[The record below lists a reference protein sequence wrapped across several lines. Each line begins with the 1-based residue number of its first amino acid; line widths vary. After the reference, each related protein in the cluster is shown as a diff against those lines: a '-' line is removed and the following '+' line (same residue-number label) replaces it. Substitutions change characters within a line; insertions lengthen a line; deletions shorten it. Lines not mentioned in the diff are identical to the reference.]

1 MNFSL
6 FFARRIT
13 LKNQRSVSG
22 LVVKLAIISISLAV
36 ATMEIS
42 LSFVQGFE
50 TEIQNKVIGFGSH
63 IQIGNYLPMLDTEV
77 MPLPKDEPMIA
88 ALKTASM
95 VQTDS
100 VIIPFLGSKWVLF
113 TRSDTVHDFVQ
124 SVSPYVERVA
134 YFKSESGQSGIS
146 FKGVDSTYDWNFFSS
161 SLKDGVIPTY
171 KEEQASRD
179 ILISRRQAKDLD
191 LHVGDKAHV
200 FFFRESVDQRPLRRP
215 VTVAGIYETGMEEFD
230 NAVMICD
237 MRMLQRVWKWNDDEV
252 SGFEVNLTSLSHLD
266 AATDYVNEHTPPD
279 FGAEPITYLYPEI
292 FEWLSLQHQNVRFI
306 LILMMIVAVINMTSV
321 VLILIIER
329 TRTVGILKALGMA
342 SYRIQRMFV
351 WNAFFLILVGVLIGN
366 VLGIGLLASQDIFGW
381 FKLSQ
386 ESYFIEVVPVAWVW
400 FRFLVAN
407 LGIIF
412 ICTLFMFIP
421 TVIITRIS
429 PVSAIRFD

>member
-13 LKNQRSVSG
+13 FQHQRSVSG
-22 LVVKLAIISISLAV
+22 LVVKLAIFSISLAV
-36 ATMEIS
+36 ATIEIS

-63 IQIGNYLPMLDTEV
+63 IQIGNYLPVLDTEV
-77 MPLPKDEPMIA
+77 VPLPKDDPMIA
-88 ALKTASM
+88 ALETAVM
-95 VQTDS
+95 VVQDS
-100 VIIPFLGSKWVLF
+100 VAISLGSQKFVLF
-113 TRSDTVHDFVQ
+113 TRDDTIRNFVQ
-124 SVSPYVERVA
+124 SVSPYVERIA
-134 YFKSESGQSGIS
+134 YFKSDAGQAGIS
-146 FKGVDSTYDWNFFSS
+146 FKGVDSTYDWNFFASA
-161 SLKDGVIPTY
+161 LKEGGIPDY
-171 KEEQASRD
+171 RGEPSRD
-179 ILISRRQAKDLD
+179 ILISRKQAQELD
-191 LHVGDKAHV
+191 LKVDDKAHV
-200 FFFRESVDQRPLRRP
+200 FFFRESMDQRPLRRP

-230 NAVMICD
+230 NAIMICD
-237 MRMLQRVWKWNDDEV
+237 MRVLQRVWRWSDEEV
-252 SGFEVNLTSLSHLD
+252 SGFEVNLTSLEYLD
-266 AATDYVNEHTPPD
+266 PATDYVNEHTPPD
-279 FGAEPITYLYPEI
+279 FGAEPITFLYPEI

-306 LILMMIVAVINMTSV
+306 LILMMIVAVINMSSV

-342 SYRIQRMFV
+342 SFRIQRMFV
-351 WNAFFLILVGVLIGN
+351 WNAFFLILIGVLIGN
-366 VLGIGLLASQDIFGW
+366 VLGIGLLASQDFFGW

-400 FRFLVAN
+400 SRFFLAN
-407 LGIIF
+407 LGVIF

>member
-13 LKNQRSVSG
+13 FKNQRSVSN
-22 LVVKLAIISISLAV
+22 LVVRLAIISIALAV
-36 ATMEIS
+36 ATIEIS

-63 IQIGNYLPMLDTEV
+63 IQIGNYLPTLDTEV
-77 MPLPKDEPMIA
+77 IPLAKDEAMIA
-88 ALKTASM
+88 TLSKGVM
-95 VQTDS
+95 VVRDS
-100 VIIPFLGSKWVLF
+100 VSIPLGSRSWTLF
-113 TRSDTVHDFVQ
+113 VRRDTVRNFIR
-124 SVSPYVERVA
+124 SISPYVERVA
-134 YFKSESGQSGIS
+134 YFKSDAGQAGIS
-146 FKGVDSTYDWNFFSS
+146 FKGVDSTYDWRFFASA
-161 SLKDGVIPTY
+161 LKEGAIPGY
-171 KEEQASRD
+171 REAQASRD
-179 ILISRRQAKDLD
+179 ILISRRQSKELD
-191 LHVGDKAHV
+191 LLAGDKAHV
-200 FFFRESVDQRPLRRP
+200 FFFRESMDQRPLRRP
-215 VTVAGIYETGMEEFD
+215 VTVVGIYETGMEEFD

-237 MRMLQRVWKWNDDEV
+237 MRMLQRVWRWNDDQV
-252 SGFEVNLTSLSHLD
+252 SGFEVNLSSLEYLD
-266 AATDYVNEHTPPD
+266 PATDYVNEHTPPD
-279 FGAEPITYLYPEI
+279 FGADPITFLYPEI

-306 LILMMIVAVINMTSV
+306 LILMMIVAVINMSSV

-351 WNAFFLILVGVLIGN
+351 WNAFFLILAGVLIGN
-366 VLGIGLLASQDIFGW
+366 LLGIGLLASQDTFGW

-400 FRFLVAN
+400 FRFLLAN
-407 LGIIF
+407 LGVVF
-412 ICTLFMFIP
+412 VCTLFMFIP